1 MASKKLTPEQQR
13 LFDALTPLQKKFVTW
28 LLKGKN
34 QTEAYKKAG
43 GKAKADAA
51 SVSASQ
57 ILRNLKVKT
66 FLESVKD
73 YEEINEAIMSRDE
86 ALKRLT
92 SMGRTS
98 LFDLADFRN
107 SVIGEDENGEPVMQA
122 SWSFKDSALITP
134 EAIAAISELTAG
146 PQGIKIKLHDPKVAI
161 KQIGDMQGWEAPKK
175 TEVSGPNGGPI
186 QHEDLTDEQL
196 KDALEEL
203 GYGRRKNQ
211 LEEKLDDSGGVP
223 EEGD

>member
-1 MASKKLTPEQQR
+1 MASKKLTAEQQQ

-43 GKAKADAA
+43 GKAKSDGARKAA
-51 SVSASQ
+51 HSIATNCDVQA
-57 ILRNLKVKT
+57 
-66 FLESVKD
+66 FLNSVKD
-73 YEEINEAIMSRDE
+73 YEEIDEAIMSRNE

-107 SVIGEDENGEPVMQA
+107 GVIGEDENGNPVTQA

-134 EAIAAISELTAG
+134 EAIAAISELTTG
-146 PQGIKIKLHDPKVAI
+146 PQGIKIKLHDPKAAI
-161 KQIGDMQGWEAPKK
+161 KQIGEMQGWEAPKK
-175 TEVSGPNGGPI
+175 TEVSGPDGGPI

-196 KDALEEL
+196 KEALEEL
-203 GYGRRKNQ
+203 GYGRYKNQ
-211 LEEKLDDSGGVP
+211 LEEKLDDP
-223 EEGD
+223 